1 MTFVHLQTAMI
12 RCFGSLD
19 FYFIDIDTEFLK
31 KLETWLRTK
40 AHYSDNSIGIRFRS
54 LRTLYNQAVADNL
67 VNITLLIFSLLYTG
81 AGTRP
86 GNARKIRIRMNS
98 RCLLLKGKD
107 YFPVR
112 TMFGEKK
119 RRRFGSGQRR
129 CLS

>member
-67 VNITLLIFSLLYTG
+67 VNITLLIFSLLYCHKYSNYNTLQKKQN
-81 AGTRP
+81 R
-86 GNARKIRIRMNS
+86 NKIGILGDSSVCASCSFS
-98 RCLLLKGKD
+98 RSCWVD
-107 YFPVR
+107 
-112 TMFGEKK
+112 
-119 RRRFGSGQRR
+119 
-129 CLS
+129 

>member
-67 VNITLLIFSLLYTG
+67 VNITLLIFSLLYTNKYSNYN
-81 AGTRP
+81 TLQKKQNR
-86 GNARKIRIRMNS
+86 NKIGILGDSSVFTFHLISSLALGCTQSVSQSN
-98 RCLLLKGKD
+98 
-107 YFPVR
+107 FPHY
-112 TMFGEKK
+112 
-119 RRRFGSGQRR
+119 
-129 CLS
+129 